1 MKDNMNTAEIK
12 LDLFRRIDNLSDA
25 ELKKR
30 YDMITAVLGNSS
42 EYKLNPGE
50 QKAVDEAIADS
61 KTGKVFTSEQVMSEA
76 KQKYPNLKFK

>member
-30 YDMITAVLGNSS
+30 YDMITAILGNSS

-50 QKAVDEAIADS
+50 RKAVDEAIADS

-76 KQKYPNLKFK
+76 KQKYSNLKFK